1 MQYVLDSSQMK
12 EVDRYSIE
20 EAGIPSLVLMERAA
34 LSVCAVVEE
43 QVKTGAKVLSVC
55 GTGNNGADALACA
68 RILSQRG
75 YQTAVCLVGDREH
88 ATKEFDTQLS
98 ILEKLC
104 VSIVTMDE
112 INDYDIIIDGIF
124 GIGLSRD
131 VSGEYR
137 RAVEWLN
144 ASDVPVVAVDIPS
157 GVDASSGKILGT
169 AVRAA
174 YTVTFGYLKTGQVL
188 YPGKTCCGELRV
200 AECGFVTKAV
210 ERIPDKTFIYD
221 REDLKRLPVRT
232 QDSNKGTYGNVLVF
246 AGSDNMSGAAYF
258 SAKAA
263 YCMGAGL
270 VRVMTVRSNKEAI
283 QILLPEAVLCFY
295 DEVSKEELLEYVRRA
310 GVIIMGPGLST
321 GKAAG
326 KILYEIFALLF
337 REDGEGRT
345 KKKVILDADAL
356 NIIARDKRQDLLKD
370 CIITPHLGEMAR
382 LTGAAVSEI
391 KERLILT
398 AKEFSENCHCICVL
412 KDARSVVSDGKQVYL
427 NSSGNSG
434 MSTAGSG
441 DVLTGI
447 IGGLLAGGMDCFL
460 GAVLGTFVH
469 GLAGDAARE
478 KLGEYFMKADDI
490 ADSIKNVIYR

>member
-1 MQYVLDSSQMK
+1 MQYVLDSNQMK

-34 LSVCAVVEE
+34 LLVCAVVEE
-43 QVKTGAKVLSVC
+43 QVKTGGKVLSVC
-55 GTGNNGADALACA
+55 GVGNNGADALACA

-75 YQTAVCLVGDREH
+75 YKTAVCLVGDRER
-88 ATKEFDTQLS
+88 ATKEFNTQLS

-104 VSIVTMDE
+104 VPTVTLDE

-124 GIGLSRD
+124 GIGLSRE

-137 RAVEWLN
+137 RAVEWVN
-144 ASDVPVVAVDIPS
+144 ASNVPVIAVDIPS
-157 GVDASSGKILGT
+157 GVDASSGKILGA
-169 AVRAA
+169 AVMAD
-174 YTVTFGYLKTGQVL
+174 YTVTFGYLKTGQIL
-188 YPGKTCCGELRV
+188 YPGKTYCGELLV
-200 AECGFVTKAV
+200 SECGFVQKAV
-210 ERIPDKTFIYD
+210 ERIPDKKFIYD
-221 REDLKRLPVRT
+221 RDDLERLPARR

-263 YCMGAGL
+263 YRMGAGL
-270 VRVMTVRSNKEAI
+270 VRVMTVKSNKEAI
-283 QILLPEAVLCFY
+283 QVLLPEAVLCFY
-295 DEVSKEELLEYVRRA
+295 DEISKEELLEYLRRA
-310 GVIIMGPGLST
+310 AAIIMGPGLST

-326 KILYEIFALLF
+326 KILYEIFALLSK
-337 REDGEGRT
+337 EDSEGRT

-356 NIIARDKRQDLLKD
+356 NIIARDKRQELLKG

-382 LTGAAVSEI
+382 LTGSTISEI
-391 KERLILT
+391 KERLIAA
-398 AKEFSENCHCICVL
+398 AKEFSETYGCVCVL

-427 NSSGNSG
+427 NVSGNSG

-447 IGGLLAGGMDCFL
+447 IGGLLAGGMELFE
-460 GAVLGTFVH
+460 GAVFGTYIH
-469 GLAGDAARE
+469 GLAGDAAKER
-478 KLGEYFMKADDI
+478 LGEYFMKADDI
-490 ADSIKNVIYR
+490 TDSIKNVIYG